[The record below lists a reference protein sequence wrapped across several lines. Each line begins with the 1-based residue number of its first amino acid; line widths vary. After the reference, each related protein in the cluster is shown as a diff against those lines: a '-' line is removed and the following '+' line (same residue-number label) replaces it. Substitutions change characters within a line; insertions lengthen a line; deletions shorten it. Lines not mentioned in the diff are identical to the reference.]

1 MDLQEIY
8 QEMRKDMLLIEEEL
22 YDTINRSN
30 SSLTEP
36 ALHLLKAGG
45 KRLRPLFVLLS
56 GCLGNYR
63 LEHLKLVAV
72 PLELIHMATLV
83 HDDIIDD
90 ADLRRGQPTVRA
102 KWDNQIALYT
112 GDFILA
118 QALQYIA
125 QLKEK
130 RIHQILSQA
139 LVQMGLGEIYQLRDF
154 FNVNQH
160 LRHYLRRIKRK
171 TALLI
176 SISCQLGAEVSQL
189 PARDVQKLC
198 LFGYY
203 AGMAFQITDDLLD
216 LTGDRQTTGKPHGS
230 DVRQGNF
237 TLPVI
242 YALNLSEWRTLLMPL
257 IQQIQE
263 ITSPSQSG
271 CEKTH
276 QLDHLTGRLIQ
287 IVYDAG
293 GIQYAQNLADR
304 YLTKAKQALSSFP
317 PSHERERLIHVA
329 DAIARR
335 RY

>member
-1 MDLQEIY
+1 MELHEIY
-8 QEMRKDMLLIEEEL
+8 QEMRDDMLLIEKEL
-22 YDTINRSN
+22 YQAIERSN
-30 SSLTEP
+30 SSLAEP

-118 QALQYIA
+118 QALQYIS
-125 QLKEK
+125 QLKEA
-130 RIHQILSQA
+130 RVHQILSQA

-160 LRHYLRRIKRK
+160 LRQYLQRIKRK

-176 SISCQLGAEVSQL
+176 SVSCQLGGQVSQL
-189 PARDVQKLC
+189 PAHAVQKLY

-216 LTGDRQTTGKPHGS
+216 LIGDRKTTGKPHGS
-230 DVRQGNF
+230 DVRQGNI
-237 TLPVI
+237 TLPLI
-242 YALNLSEWRTLLMPL
+242 YALNQSESRSQVLPL
-257 IQQIQE
+257 IRQIQE
-263 ITSPSQSG
+263 ITSSSPSRAESA
-271 CEKTH
+271 H
-276 QLDHLTGRLIQ
+276 QLDHLTRRLIQ
-287 IVYDAG
+287 IVKEAG
-293 GIQYAQNLADR
+293 GIQYAETLANR
-304 YLTKAKQALSSFP
+304 YLIKAKNALSSFP
-317 PSHERERLIHVA
+317 PSRERERLIHVA

-335 RY
+335 QY